1 VKTTSQILSR
11 LNTEAKAQELS
22 NYPKISENYTEEKSV
37 DKGNMSKMSN
47 LNDSVST
54 QDSVVKRIQAMEQV
68 DIIKEANKIMRERS
82 KNGSNTVS
90 KYKAKIDYIG
100 DNREI
105 CLKNYLIDLLKDK
118 RTEINDRELAITKA
132 LKESENKL
140 ERDYKDFLSYVEK
153 EKNRA
158 KEQEQEYLYIK
169 NTNDYNKKNEKTL
182 VNENGQILG
191 DLERNVKVI
200 QGSKSLAMFVHSVV
214 SVPFLF
220 TNGVEN
226 EMKNSDQRDKDKN
239 IERLTNKLI
248 DDFSK
253 IDLDEYFPEFLYD
266 TAQLTGKFLEPEE
279 NVLKL
284 MEKKHNMDKE
294 LKLMDEK
301 HHDEL
306 EELKKREI
314 QVKEEK
320 VKLLRER
327 EKDSKI
333 LGALKT
339 LNFEGD
345 SHEYLNY
352 IMELFAESHVDDIEI
367 KPKKKADNR
376 NYLKEL
382 IDTLRQKEIMV
393 INFISEMEGM
403 EEEDE
408 TLFKALVTK
417 RKEKNK
423 ETKQRMKVET
433 QANRKL
439 NIFYTT

>member
-1 VKTTSQILSR
+1 VLECI
-11 LNTEAKAQELS
+11 
-22 NYPKISENYTEEKSV
+22 TEEKLNEKA
-37 DKGNMSKMSN
+37 DISKMSN

-54 QDSVVKRIQAMEQV
+54 QDSVVKKIQASNQI

-82 KNGSNTVS
+82 KNGSNTIS
-90 KYKAKIDYIG
+90 KFKAKIDYIN

-153 EKNRA
+153 EKNKT

-169 NTNDYNKKNEKTL
+169 NNNDLNKKNEKTL

-214 SVPFLF
+214 GVPFLF
-220 TNGVEN
+220 SHGAEN
-226 EMKNSDQRDKDKN
+226 EFKNPDSRDKDKN
-239 IERLTNKLI
+239 IERLTNRI
-248 DDFSK
+248 IEDFSK
-253 IDLDEYFPEFLYD
+253 VDLDEYFPEFLFD
-266 TAQLTGKFLEPEE
+266 SSQLTGKFSELEE

-284 MEKKHNMDKE
+284 MEKKHNMEKE
-294 LKLMDEK
+294 LKIMDEK
-301 HHDEL
+301 HRDEL
-306 EELKKREI
+306 EELKKRES

-320 VKLLRER
+320 MKLLRER

-333 LGALKT
+333 ISAMKN

-345 SHEYLNY
+345 SREYLNY
-352 IMELFAESHVDDIEI
+352 ILELYVENSSDEIAI
-367 KPKKKADNR
+367 KPKKKSENG

-382 IDTLRQKEIMV
+382 IDTLREKEIMV
-393 INFISEMEGM
+393 IKYISEMERM
-403 EEEDE
+403 EQEDE
-408 TLFKALVTK
+408 QLFKNLVSK

-423 ETKQRMKVET
+423 ETKQRIKMES
-433 QANRKL
+433 QANRKKKL
-439 NIFYTT
+439 N